1 MRRGSVKRGVWE
13 KAQSGHLEVWAGYAK
28 SRDQHRSTRDRVW
41 TSILAKVAAA
51 APIQPGE
58 KILDIGCGLDTV
70 LDYIEGVRGFTLD
83 SLTHELAAFG
93 LSEGIAHV
101 SGLFE
106 RMPFGDD
113 GFDRVFLMNVLDHV
127 QTPRAGLAEI
137 ARVLRPG
144 GVLVISV
151 DTYRGGRYRQ
161 KRLRK
166 WWDRRRGAR
175 TKHPWVFSDSE
186 VQRLLRRVGLE
197 PSDPGHVSGT
207 KARRSFLTA
216 VKMF

>member
-1 MRRGSVKRGVWE
+1 VRRSSVERGVWE
-13 KAQSGHLEVWAGYAK
+13 KAQSGHLEVWAGYAEN
-28 SRDQHRSTRDRVW
+28 RERQRATRDGVW
-41 TSILAKVAAA
+41 KSILSKVAAQ

-70 LDYIEGVRGFTLD
+70 LDYVEGVRGFTLD
-83 SLTHELAAFG
+83 SLMHELAAFG
-93 LSEGIAHV
+93 LSQGIAHV

-106 RMPFGDD
+106 RMPFRAGE
-113 GFDRVFLMNVLDHV
+113 FDRVFLMNVLDHV
-127 QTPRAGLAEI
+127 QTPRAGLADI

-151 DTYRGGRYRQ
+151 DTYQGGRYRQ

-175 TKHPWVFSDSE
+175 TKHPWVFSAPE

-197 PSDPGHVSGT
+197 PSDPGHVSGS

-216 VKMF
+216 VKS